1 MEQVNILDSEE
12 QERSF
17 LYGNRSL
24 YCLLGGMLLLGTTAL
39 VLNYIEENNFSR
51 TLEMGL
57 IMTPFLAMGIVSL
70 IGCYF
75 GVQSIRF
82 KEPKRWR
89 SILGLLSNISL
100 VLMVCFTL
108 TLTFL
113 PQKVESDMPLI
124 LEEQE
129 IVEE

>member
-1 MEQVNILDSEE
+1 MEQVNILDSEG

-51 TLEMGL
+51 MLEMGL
-57 IMTPFLAMGIVSL
+57 IMTPFVAMGIVSL

-75 GVQSIRF
+75 GVQGIRF

-108 TLTFL
+108 TLAFL
-113 PQKVESDMPLI
+113 PQPVEPVPPPP
-124 LEEQE
+124 LEEPVPE
-129 IVEE
+129 